1 MSNDNNIKTILIL
14 AANPTNTSRLRL
26 DEEVREIDE
35 GLRRANKR
43 EEFKLEQKWAVR
55 TRDFYRAIL
64 DFQPH
69 IVHFCG
75 HGVEED
81 GIVLEDETGETVL
94 VQADTLSGMFEVFAT
109 NGLKC
114 VVLNA
119 CYSEVQATGISQHID
134 YVIGMS
140 RAIGDRAAI
149 NFTVAFYDTLASG
162 KDVESAFK
170 LGCSQLIG
178 LKENTT
184 PVLKK
189 RSKTVPEKLEHQ
201 ASVAFTQSHQ
211 NSVSTVVENDFRY
224 DVYISYVD
232 KEPDATWVWDSL
244 LPRLEQADLRIAVSG
259 DTETPGVARIV
270 NIEQG
275 ITQSKRTIVVLSEA
289 YLTDNIAEFENV
301 IVQTI
306 GIQEGSYRLLPVK
319 ITSISPNLL
328 PKRLSML
335 TTLDLAHA
343 YRLEREFNRLIKALQ
358 APLPRFYI

>member
-1 MSNDNNIKTILIL
+1 MSNNTNIITILTL
-14 AANPTNTSRLRL
+14 AANPTKTSWLRL
-26 DEEVREIDE
+26 DEEVREIE
-35 GLRRANKR
+35 EALRRANKR
-43 EEFKLEQKWAVR
+43 EQFSLEQKWAVR

-64 DFQPH
+64 DFQPQ

-81 GIVLEDETGETVL
+81 GIVLEDETGQPVL

-119 CYSEVQATGISQHID
+119 CYSEMQAFSISQHID
-134 YVIGMS
+134 YVIGMN
-140 RAIGDRAAI
+140 RVIGDKAAI
-149 NFTVAFYDTLASG
+149 KFAVGFYDTLASG

-170 LGCSQLIG
+170 LGCSLLVD
-178 LKENTT
+178 LKENNT

-189 RSKTVPEKLEHQ
+189 RPRIVPDKLEKN
-201 ASVAFTQSHQ
+201 ASVALSQDNQ
-211 NSVSTVVENDFRY
+211 NSASAIVENDFCY

-232 KEPDATWVWDSL
+232 KEPDATWVWQSL

-259 DTETPGVARIV
+259 DVETPGVARIV

-289 YLTDNIAEFENV
+289 YLADNMAEFENV

-306 GIQEGSYRLLPVK
+306 SIQEGSYRLLPVK
-319 ITSISPNLL
+319 ATSINSKLL
-328 PKRLSML
+328 PTRLSML
-335 TTLDLAHA
+335 TTLDLIHPNRA
-343 YRLEREFNRLIKALQ
+343 EREFNRLVKALLE
-358 APLPRFYI
+358 PLPRR